1 MAKKRPLKP
10 GKKRPGR
17 QFAALPLMVCGGE
30 TLVMLV
36 TTRESRRWV
45 LPKGWAEVGVA
56 PHDLA
61 AREAFEEA
69 GILGR
74 VAPEAV
80 GEFTYRKRLDS
91 GATVLCKVVV
101 YPLWVTRQLEQW
113 PEQHQRETQWFTLAE
128 APLMVDEGGL
138 VALLLRLSA
147 PEVSLPQP

>member
-1 MAKKRPLKP
+1 MAKKRALKP

-17 QFAALPLMVCGGE
+17 QFAALPLMVCDGE

-69 GILGR
+69 GIVGQVVR
-74 VAPEAV
+74 ESV
-80 GEFTYRKRLDS
+80 GEFTYSKRLDT
-91 GATVLCKVVV
+91 GETVLCKVVV
-101 YPLWVTRQLEQW
+101 YPLWVTRQLENW
-113 PEQHQRETQWFTLAE
+113 PEQHQRDTQWFTLAE
-128 APLMVDEGGL
+128 APMVVDEGDL
-138 VALLLRLSA
+138 VALLLRLGA
-147 PEVSLPQP
+147 PED